1 MPLARNKKISVLN
14 VLKGVTLNTRMASME
29 AVRVYDRFIFTG
41 KPMLAD
47 VKTAIIGPF
56 GFCTGKP
63 MQVEEMTAILAEL
76 GFFNDKP
83 SPV

>member
-1 MPLARNKKISVLN
+1 MLN
-14 VLKGVTLNTRMASME
+14 ARMASME

-41 KPMLAD
+41 RPMLVD

-56 GFCTGKP
+56 GFCTGKL
-63 MQVEEMTAILAEL
+63 MQVEQITAILAEL
-76 GFFNDKP
+76 DFFNDKP